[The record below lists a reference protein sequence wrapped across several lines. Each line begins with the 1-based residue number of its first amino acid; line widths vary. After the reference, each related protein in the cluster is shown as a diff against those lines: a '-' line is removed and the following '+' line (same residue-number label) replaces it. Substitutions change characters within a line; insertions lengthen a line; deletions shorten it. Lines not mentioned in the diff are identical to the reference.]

1 MSILLKIDKLS
12 AWYGDTRILNEV
24 DIEIKEGEIV
34 ALLGRNGMGKT
45 TTLHSVCGII
55 EKVSGKIFFNNNLI
69 SNLPSYEISKLGIGL
84 VPEGRRIFSNLTVI
98 FSNLTVEE
106 NLIVASRKGFWDINK
121 IKKIFPRLSERLT
134 QMSNSLSGG
143 EQQMLAIARTLMTNP
158 KMDEATEGLSPNIRN
173 EIWTIISEIKKKEV
187 SIILVDKYLNKIKQI
202 ADKLY
207 ILDRGENAW
216 NGKPSLLTD
225 QIVKK
230 YLSV

>member
-1 MSILLKIDKLS
+1 MSTLLKIDKLS
-12 AWYGDTRILNEV
+12 AWYGDTRVLNVV
-24 DIEIKEGEIV
+24 DIEIKDGEIV

-55 EKVSGKIFFNNNLI
+55 EKVSGKIFFKNNLI
-69 SNLPSYEISKLGIGL
+69 SNLPSFEISKLGIGL
-84 VPEGRRIFSNLTVI
+84 VPEGRRIFSNLTV
-98 FSNLTVEE
+98 EE
-106 NLIVASRKGFWDINK
+106 NLIVAFRKGYWDLNK

-158 KMDEATEGLSPNIRN
+158 KMLILDEATEGLSPNIRN
-173 EIWTIISEIKKKEV
+173 EIWTVISEIKKKDI

-216 NGKPSLLTD
+216 NGKPSLLTN

>member
-1 MSILLKIDKLS
+1 MTTLLKIEKLS
-12 AWYGDTRILNEV
+12 AWYGDSRVLKEV
-24 DIEIKEGEIV
+24 DIEINDGEIV

-45 TTLHSVCGII
+45 TTLHSIFGII
-55 EKVSGKIFFNNNLI
+55 EKISGNIFFNNNLI

-84 VPEGRRIFSNLTVI
+84 VPEGRRIFSNLTV
-98 FSNLTVEE
+98 EE
-106 NLIVASRKGFWDINK
+106 NLIVASRKGYWDLNK
-121 IKKIFPRLSERLT
+121 IKQIFPRLSERLT

-158 KMDEATEGLSPNIRN
+158 KLLILDEATEGLSPNIRN
-173 EIWTIISEIKKKEV
+173 EIWTIISQIKKKDV
-187 SIILVDKYLNKIKQI
+187 SIILVDKYLNKIKQF

-207 ILDRGENAW
+207 ILERGENAW

-225 QIVKK
+225 QIIKK

>member
-1 MSILLKIDKLS
+1 MTTLLKIEKLS
-12 AWYGDTRILNEV
+12 AWYGDSRVLKEV
-24 DIEIKEGEIV
+24 DIEINDGEIV

-45 TTLHSVCGII
+45 TTLNSVCGII
-55 EKVSGKIFFNNNLI
+55 EKISGNIFFNKNFI

-84 VPEGRRIFSNLTVI
+84 VPEGRRIFSNLTV
-98 FSNLTVEE
+98 EE
-106 NLIVASRKGFWDINK
+106 NLIVASRKGYWDLNK
-121 IKKIFPRLSERLT
+121 IKQIFPRLSERLT

-158 KMDEATEGLSPNIRN
+158 KLLILDEATEGLSPNIRN
-173 EIWTIISEIKKKEV
+173 EIWTIISQIKKKDV
-187 SIILVDKYLNKIKQI
+187 SIILVDKYLNKIKKF

-207 ILDRGENAW
+207 ILERGENAW

-225 QIVKK
+225 QIIKK

>member
-1 MSILLKIDKLS
+1 MTTLLKIEKLS
-12 AWYGDTRILNEV
+12 AWYGDSRVLKEV
-24 DIEIKEGEIV
+24 DIEINDGEIV

-55 EKVSGKIFFNNNLI
+55 EKISGNIFFNKNFI

-84 VPEGRRIFSNLTVI
+84 VPEGRRIFSNLTV
-98 FSNLTVEE
+98 EE
-106 NLIVASRKGFWDINK
+106 NLIVASRKGYWDLNK
-121 IKKIFPRLSERLT
+121 IKQIFPRLSERLT

-158 KMDEATEGLSPNIRN
+158 KLLILDEATEGLSPNIRN
-173 EIWTIISEIKKKEV
+173 EIWTIISQIKKKDV
-187 SIILVDKYLNKIKQI
+187 SIILVDKYLNKIKQF

-207 ILDRGENAW
+207 ILERGENAW
-216 NGKPSLLTD
+216 NGKPSLLTN

>member
-1 MSILLKIDKLS
+1 MTTLLKIEKLS
-12 AWYGDTRILNEV
+12 AWYGDSRVLKEV
-24 DIEIKEGEIV
+24 DIEINDGEIV

-55 EKVSGKIFFNNNLI
+55 EKISGNIFFNKNFI

-84 VPEGRRIFSNLTVI
+84 VPEGRRIFSNLTV
-98 FSNLTVEE
+98 EE
-106 NLIVASRKGFWDINK
+106 NLIVASREGYWDLNK
-121 IKKIFPRLSERLT
+121 IKQIFPRLSERLT

-158 KMDEATEGLSPNIRN
+158 KLLILDEATEGLSPNIRN
-173 EIWTIISEIKKKEV
+173 EIWTIISQIKKKDV
-187 SIILVDKYLNKIKQI
+187 SIILVDKYLNKIKQF

-207 ILDRGENAW
+207 ILERGENAW

-225 QIVKK
+225 QIIKK

>member
-1 MSILLKIDKLS
+1 MTTLLKIEKLS
-12 AWYGDTRILNEV
+12 AWYGDSRVLKEV
-24 DIEIKEGEIV
+24 DIEINDGEIV

-55 EKVSGKIFFNNNLI
+55 EKLSGNIFFINNLI
-69 SNLPSYEISKLGIGL
+69 SNLPSYKISKLGIGL
-84 VPEGRRIFSNLTVI
+84 VPEGRRIFSNLTV
-98 FSNLTVEE
+98 EE
-106 NLIVASRKGFWDINK
+106 NLIVASRKGYWDLNK
-121 IKKIFPRLSERLT
+121 IKQIFPRLSERLT

-158 KMDEATEGLSPNIRN
+158 KLLILDEATEGLSPNIRN
-173 EIWTIISEIKKKEV
+173 EIWAIISEIKKKNV
-187 SIILVDKYLNKIKQI
+187 SIILVDKYLNKIKQF

-216 NGKPSLLTD
+216 NGKPSLLTE
-225 QIVKK
+225 QIIKK

>member
-1 MSILLKIDKLS
+1 MTTLLKIEKLS
-12 AWYGDTRILNEV
+12 AWYGDSRVLKEV
-24 DIEIKEGEIV
+24 DIEINDGEIV

-55 EKVSGKIFFNNNLI
+55 EKISGNIFFNKNFI

-84 VPEGRRIFSNLTVI
+84 VPEGRRIFSNLTVK
-98 FSNLTVEE
+98 E
-106 NLIVASRKGFWDINK
+106 NLIVASRKGYWDLNK
-121 IKKIFPRLSERLT
+121 IKQIFPRLSERLT

-158 KMDEATEGLSPNIRN
+158 KLLILDEATEGLSPNIRN
-173 EIWTIISEIKKKEV
+173 EIWTIISQIKKKDV
-187 SIILVDKYLNKIKQI
+187 SIILVDKYLNKIKKF

-207 ILDRGENAW
+207 ILERGENAW

-225 QIVKK
+225 QIIKK

>member
-1 MSILLKIDKLS
+1 MTTLLKIEKLS
-12 AWYGDTRILNEV
+12 AWYGDSRVLKEV
-24 DIEIKEGEIV
+24 DIEINDGEIV

-55 EKVSGKIFFNNNLI
+55 EKISGNIFFNKNFI

-84 VPEGRRIFSNLTVI
+84 VPEGRRIFSNLTV
-98 FSNLTVEE
+98 EE
-106 NLIVASRKGFWDINK
+106 NLIVASRKGYWDLNK
-121 IKKIFPRLSERLT
+121 IKQIFPRLSERLT

-158 KMDEATEGLSPNIRN
+158 KLLILDEATEGLSPNIRN
-173 EIWTIISEIKKKEV
+173 EIWTIISQIKKKDV
-187 SIILVDKYLNKIKQI
+187 SIILVDKYLNKIKKF

-207 ILDRGENAW
+207 ILERGENAW

-225 QIVKK
+225 EIIKK

>member
-1 MSILLKIDKLS
+1 MTTLLKIEKLS
-12 AWYGDTRILNEV
+12 AWYGDSRVLKEV
-24 DIEIKEGEIV
+24 DIEINDGEIV

-55 EKVSGKIFFNNNLI
+55 EKISGNIFFNKNFI

-84 VPEGRRIFSNLTVI
+84 VPEGRRIFSNLTV
-98 FSNLTVEE
+98 EE
-106 NLIVASRKGFWDINK
+106 NLIVASRKGYWDLNK
-121 IKKIFPRLSERLT
+121 IKQIFPRLSERLT

-158 KMDEATEGLSPNIRN
+158 KLLILDEATEGLSPNIRN
-173 EIWTIISEIKKKEV
+173 EIWTIISQIKKKDV
-187 SIILVDKYLNKIKQI
+187 SIILVDKYLNKIKKF

-207 ILDRGENAW
+207 ILERGENAW

-225 QIVKK
+225 RIVKK

>member
-1 MSILLKIDKLS
+1 MTTLLKIQKLS
-12 AWYGDTRILNEV
+12 AWYGDSCVLKEV
-24 DIEIKEGEIV
+24 DIEINDGEIV

-55 EKVSGKIFFNNNLI
+55 EKISGNIFFNNNLI

-84 VPEGRRIFSNLTVI
+84 VPEGRRIFSNLTV
-98 FSNLTVEE
+98 EE
-106 NLIVASRKGFWDINK
+106 NLIVASRKGYWDLNK
-121 IKKIFPRLSERLT
+121 IKQIFPRLSERLT

-158 KMDEATEGLSPNIRN
+158 KLLILDEATEGLSPNIRN
-173 EIWTIISEIKKKEV
+173 EIWTIISQIKKKDV
-187 SIILVDKYLNKIKQI
+187 SIILVDKYLNKIKKF

-207 ILDRGENAW
+207 ILERGENAW

-225 QIVKK
+225 QIIKK

>member
-1 MSILLKIDKLS
+1 MTTLLKIEKLS
-12 AWYGDTRILNEV
+12 AWYGDSRVLKEV
-24 DIEIKEGEIV
+24 DIEINDGEIV

-55 EKVSGKIFFNNNLI
+55 EKISGNIFFNKNFI

-84 VPEGRRIFSNLTVI
+84 VPEGRRIFSNLTV
-98 FSNLTVEE
+98 EE
-106 NLIVASRKGFWDINK
+106 NLIVASRKGYWDLNK
-121 IKKIFPRLSERLT
+121 IKQIFPRLSERLT

-158 KMDEATEGLSPNIRN
+158 KLLILDEATEGLSPNIRN
-173 EIWTIISEIKKKEV
+173 EIWTIISQIKKKDV
-187 SIILVDKYLNKIKQI
+187 SIILVDKYLNKIKKF

-207 ILDRGENAW
+207 ILERGENAW
-216 NGKPSLLTD
+216 NGKPSLITD
-225 QIVKK
+225 QIIKK

>member
-1 MSILLKIDKLS
+1 MTTLLKIEKLS
-12 AWYGDTRILNEV
+12 AWYGDSRVLKEV
-24 DIEIKEGEIV
+24 DIEINDGEIV

-55 EKVSGKIFFNNNLI
+55 EKISGNIFFNKNFI
-69 SNLPSYEISKLGIGL
+69 SNLQSYEISKLGIGL
-84 VPEGRRIFSNLTVI
+84 VPEGRRIFSNLTV
-98 FSNLTVEE
+98 EE
-106 NLIVASRKGFWDINK
+106 NLIVASRKGYWDLNK
-121 IKKIFPRLSERLT
+121 IKQIFPRLSERLT

-158 KMDEATEGLSPNIRN
+158 KLLILDEATEGLSPNIRN
-173 EIWTIISEIKKKEV
+173 EIWTIISQIKKKDV
-187 SIILVDKYLNKIKQI
+187 SIILVDKYLNKIKQF

-207 ILDRGENAW
+207 ILERGENAW

-225 QIVKK
+225 QIIKK

>member
-1 MSILLKIDKLS
+1 MTTLLKIEKLS
-12 AWYGDTRILNEV
+12 AWYGDSRVLKEV
-24 DIEIKEGEIV
+24 DIEINDGEIV

-55 EKVSGKIFFNNNLI
+55 EKISGNIFFNKNFI

-84 VPEGRRIFSNLTVI
+84 VPEGRRIFSNLTV
-98 FSNLTVEE
+98 EE
-106 NLIVASRKGFWDINK
+106 NLIVASRKGYWDLNK
-121 IKKIFPRLSERLT
+121 IKQIFPRLSERLT

-158 KMDEATEGLSPNIRN
+158 KLLILDEATEGLSPNIRN
-173 EIWTIISEIKKKEV
+173 EIWTIISQIKKKDV
-187 SIILVDKYLNKIKQI
+187 SIILVDKYLNKIKKF

-207 ILDRGENAW
+207 ILERGENAW

-225 QIVKK
+225 QIIKK

>member
-1 MSILLKIDKLS
+1 MTTLLKIEKLS
-12 AWYGDTRILNEV
+12 AWYGDSRVLKEV
-24 DIEIKEGEIV
+24 DIEINDGEIV

-55 EKVSGKIFFNNNLI
+55 EKISGNIFFNKNFI

-84 VPEGRRIFSNLTVI
+84 VPEGRRIFSNLTV
-98 FSNLTVEE
+98 EE
-106 NLIVASRKGFWDINK
+106 NLIVASREGYWDLNK
-121 IKKIFPRLSERLT
+121 IKQIFPRLSERLK

-158 KMDEATEGLSPNIRN
+158 KLLILDEATEGLSPNIRN
-173 EIWTIISEIKKKEV
+173 EIWTIISQIKKKDV
-187 SIILVDKYLNKIKQI
+187 SIILVDKYLNKIKKF

-207 ILDRGENAW
+207 ILERGENAW

-225 QIVKK
+225 QIIKK

>member
-1 MSILLKIDKLS
+1 MTRLLKIEKLS
-12 AWYGDTRILNEV
+12 AWYGDSRVLKEV
-24 DIEIKEGEIV
+24 DIEINDGEIV

-55 EKVSGKIFFNNNLI
+55 EKISGNIFFNKNFI

-84 VPEGRRIFSNLTVI
+84 VPEGRRIFSNLTV
-98 FSNLTVEE
+98 EE
-106 NLIVASRKGFWDINK
+106 NLIVASRKGYWDLNK
-121 IKKIFPRLSERLT
+121 IKQIFPRLSERLT

-158 KMDEATEGLSPNIRN
+158 KLLILDEATEGLSPNIRN
-173 EIWTIISEIKKKEV
+173 EIWTIISQIKKKDV
-187 SIILVDKYLNKIKQI
+187 SIILVDKYLNKIKKF

-207 ILDRGENAW
+207 ILERGENAW
-216 NGKPSLLTD
+216 NGKPCLLTD
-225 QIVKK
+225 QIIKK

>member
-1 MSILLKIDKLS
+1 MTTLLKIERLS
-12 AWYGDTRILNEV
+12 AWYGDSRVLKEV
-24 DIEIKEGEIV
+24 DIEINDGEIV

-55 EKVSGKIFFNNNLI
+55 EKISGNIFFNKNFI

-84 VPEGRRIFSNLTVI
+84 VPEGRRIFSNLTV
-98 FSNLTVEE
+98 EE
-106 NLIVASRKGFWDINK
+106 NLIVASRKGYWDLNK
-121 IKKIFPRLSERLT
+121 IKQIFPRLSERLT

-158 KMDEATEGLSPNIRN
+158 KLLILDEATEGLSPNKRN
-173 EIWTIISEIKKKEV
+173 EIWTIISQIKKKDV
-187 SIILVDKYLNKIKQI
+187 SIILVDKYLNKIKKF

-207 ILDRGENAW
+207 ILERGENAW
-216 NGKPSLLTD
+216 NGKPSFLTD
-225 QIVKK
+225 QIIKK

>member
-1 MSILLKIDKLS
+1 MTILLKIEKLS
-12 AWYGDTRILNEV
+12 AWYGDSRVLKEV
-24 DIEIKEGEIV
+24 DIEINDGEIV

-55 EKVSGKIFFNNNLI
+55 EKISGNIIFNKNFI

-84 VPEGRRIFSNLTVI
+84 VPEGRRIFSNLTV
-98 FSNLTVEE
+98 EE
-106 NLIVASRKGFWDINK
+106 NLIVASRKGYWDLNK
-121 IKKIFPRLSERLT
+121 IKQIFPRLSERLT

-158 KMDEATEGLSPNIRN
+158 KLLILDEATEGLSPNIRN
-173 EIWTIISEIKKKEV
+173 EIWTIISQIKKKDV
-187 SIILVDKYLNKIKQI
+187 SIILVDKYLNKIKKF

-207 ILDRGENAW
+207 ILERGENAW
-216 NGKPSLLTD
+216 NGKPSFLTD
-225 QIVKK
+225 QIIKK

>member
-1 MSILLKIDKLS
+1 LTTLLKIEKLS
-12 AWYGDTRILNEV
+12 AWYGDSRVLKEV
-24 DIEIKEGEIV
+24 DIEINDGEIV

-55 EKVSGKIFFNNNLI
+55 EKISGNIFFNKNFI

-84 VPEGRRIFSNLTVI
+84 VPEGRRIFSNLTV
-98 FSNLTVEE
+98 EE
-106 NLIVASRKGFWDINK
+106 NLIVASRKGYWDLNK
-121 IKKIFPRLSERLT
+121 IKQIFPRLSERLT

-158 KMDEATEGLSPNIRN
+158 KLLILDEATEGLSPNIRN
-173 EIWTIISEIKKKEV
+173 EIWTIISQIKKKDV
-187 SIILVDKYLNKIKQI
+187 SIILVDKYLNKIKKF

-207 ILDRGENAW
+207 ILERGENAW

-225 QIVKK
+225 QIIKK

>member
-1 MSILLKIDKLS
+1 MTTLLKIEKLS
-12 AWYGDTRILNEV
+12 AWYGDSRVLNEV
-24 DIEIKEGEIV
+24 DIEINDGEIV

-55 EKVSGKIFFNNNLI
+55 EKISGNIFFNKNFI

-84 VPEGRRIFSNLTVI
+84 VPEGRRIFSNLTV
-98 FSNLTVEE
+98 EE
-106 NLIVASRKGFWDINK
+106 NLIVASRKGYWNLNK
-121 IKKIFPRLSERLT
+121 IKQIFPRLSERLT
-134 QMSNSLSGG
+134 QKSNSLSGG

-158 KMDEATEGLSPNIRN
+158 KLLILDEATEGLSPNIRN
-173 EIWTIISEIKKKEV
+173 EIWTIISQIKKKDV
-187 SIILVDKYLNKIKQI
+187 SIILVDKYLNKIKKF

-207 ILDRGENAW
+207 ILERGENAW

-225 QIVKK
+225 QIIKK

>member
-1 MSILLKIDKLS
+1 MTTLLKIEKLS
-12 AWYGDTRILNEV
+12 AWYGDSRVLKEV
-24 DIEIKEGEIV
+24 DIEINDGEIV

-55 EKVSGKIFFNNNLI
+55 EKISGNIFFNKNFI

-84 VPEGRRIFSNLTVI
+84 VPEGRRIFSNLTV
-98 FSNLTVEE
+98 EE
-106 NLIVASRKGFWDINK
+106 NLIVASRKGYWDLNK
-121 IKKIFPRLSERLT
+121 IKQIFPRLSERLT

-158 KMDEATEGLSPNIRN
+158 KLLILDEATEGLSPNIRN
-173 EIWTIISEIKKKEV
+173 EIWTIIYEIKKKDV

-216 NGKPSLLTD
+216 NGKPSLLTN

>member
-1 MSILLKIDKLS
+1 MTTLLKIEKLS
-12 AWYGDTRILNEV
+12 AWYGDSRVLKEV
-24 DIEIKEGEIV
+24 DIEINDGEIV

-55 EKVSGKIFFNNNLI
+55 EKISGNIFFNKNFI

-84 VPEGRRIFSNLTVI
+84 VPEGRRIFSNLTV
-98 FSNLTVEE
+98 EE
-106 NLIVASRKGFWDINK
+106 NLIVASRKGYWDLNK
-121 IKKIFPRLSERLT
+121 IKQIFPRLSERLT

-158 KMDEATEGLSPNIRN
+158 KLLILDEATEGLSPNIRN
-173 EIWTIISEIKKKEV
+173 EIWTIISQIKKKDV
-187 SIILVDKYLNKIKQI
+187 SIILVDKYLNKIKKF

-207 ILDRGENAW
+207 ILERGENVW

-225 QIVKK
+225 QIIKK

>member
-1 MSILLKIDKLS
+1 MTTLLKIEKLS
-12 AWYGDTRILNEV
+12 AWYGDSRVLKEV
-24 DIEIKEGEIV
+24 DIKINDGEIV

-55 EKVSGKIFFNNNLI
+55 EKISGNIFFNKNFI

-84 VPEGRRIFSNLTVI
+84 VPEGRRIFSNLTV
-98 FSNLTVEE
+98 EE
-106 NLIVASRKGFWDINK
+106 NLIVASRKGYWDLNK
-121 IKKIFPRLSERLT
+121 IKQIFPRLSERLT

-158 KMDEATEGLSPNIRN
+158 KLLILDEATEGLSPNIRN
-173 EIWTIISEIKKKEV
+173 EIWTIISQIKKKDV
-187 SIILVDKYLNKIKQI
+187 SIILVDKYLNKIKQF

-207 ILDRGENAW
+207 ILERGKNTW

-225 QIVKK
+225 QIIKK

>member
-1 MSILLKIDKLS
+1 MTILLKIEKLS
-12 AWYGDTRILNEV
+12 AWYGDSRVLKEV
-24 DIEIKEGEIV
+24 DIEIKDGEIV

-55 EKVSGKIFFNNNLI
+55 EKISGNIFFNKNFI

-84 VPEGRRIFSNLTVI
+84 VPEGRRIFSNLTV
-98 FSNLTVEE
+98 EE
-106 NLIVASRKGFWDINK
+106 NLIVASRKGYWDLNK
-121 IKKIFPRLSERLT
+121 IKQIFPRLSERLT

-158 KMDEATEGLSPNIRN
+158 KLLILDEATEGLSPNIRN
-173 EIWTIISEIKKKEV
+173 EIWTIISQIKKKDV
-187 SIILVDKYLNKIKQI
+187 SIILVDKYLNKIKKF

-207 ILDRGENAW
+207 ILERGENAW

-225 QIVKK
+225 QIIKK

>member
-1 MSILLKIDKLS
+1 MTTLLKIERLS
-12 AWYGDTRILNEV
+12 AWYGDSRVLKEV
-24 DIEIKEGEIV
+24 DIEINDGEIV

-55 EKVSGKIFFNNNLI
+55 EKISGNIFFNKNFI

-84 VPEGRRIFSNLTVI
+84 VPEGRRIFSNLTV
-98 FSNLTVEE
+98 EE
-106 NLIVASRKGFWDINK
+106 NLIVASRKGYWDLNK
-121 IKKIFPRLSERLT
+121 IKQIFPRLSERLT

-158 KMDEATEGLSPNIRN
+158 KLLILDEATEGLSPNIRN
-173 EIWTIISEIKKKEV
+173 EIWTIISQIKKKDV
-187 SIILVDKYLNKIKQI
+187 SIILVDKYLNKIKKF

-207 ILDRGENAW
+207 ILERGENAW

-225 QIVKK
+225 QIIKK

>member
-1 MSILLKIDKLS
+1 LTTLLKIEKLS
-12 AWYGDTRILNEV
+12 AWYGDSLVLKEV
-24 DIEIKEGEIV
+24 DIEINDGEIV

-55 EKVSGKIFFNNNLI
+55 EKISGNIFFNKNFI

-84 VPEGRRIFSNLTVI
+84 VPEGRRIFSNLTV
-98 FSNLTVEE
+98 EE
-106 NLIVASRKGFWDINK
+106 NLIVASRKGYWDLNK
-121 IKKIFPRLSERLT
+121 IKQIFPRLSERLT

-158 KMDEATEGLSPNIRN
+158 KLLILDEATEGLSPNIRN
-173 EIWTIISEIKKKEV
+173 EIWTIISQIKKKDV
-187 SIILVDKYLNKIKQI
+187 SIILVDKYLNKIKKF

-207 ILDRGENAW
+207 ILERGENAW

-225 QIVKK
+225 QIIKK

>member
-1 MSILLKIDKLS
+1 MTILLKIEKLS
-12 AWYGDTRILNEV
+12 AWYGDSRVLKEV
-24 DIEIKEGEIV
+24 DIEINDGEIV

-55 EKVSGKIFFNNNLI
+55 EKISGNIFFNKNFI

-84 VPEGRRIFSNLTVI
+84 VPEGRRIFSNLTV
-98 FSNLTVEE
+98 EE
-106 NLIVASRKGFWDINK
+106 NLIVASRKGYWDLNK
-121 IKKIFPRLSERLT
+121 IKQIFPRLSERLT

-158 KMDEATEGLSPNIRN
+158 KLLILDEATEGLSPNIRN
-173 EIWTIISEIKKKEV
+173 EIWTIISQIKKKDV
-187 SIILVDKYLNKIKQI
+187 SIILVDKYLNKIKKF

-207 ILDRGENAW
+207 ILERGENAW
-216 NGKPSLLTD
+216 NGKPSLLTN
-225 QIVKK
+225 QIIKK

>member
-1 MSILLKIDKLS
+1 MTTLLKIEKLS
-12 AWYGDTRILNEV
+12 AWYGDSRVLKEV
-24 DIEIKEGEIV
+24 DIEINDGEIV

-55 EKVSGKIFFNNNLI
+55 EKISGNIFFNKIFI
-69 SNLPSYEISKLGIGL
+69 SNLQSYEISKLGIGL
-84 VPEGRRIFSNLTVI
+84 VPEGRRIFSNLTV
-98 FSNLTVEE
+98 EE
-106 NLIVASRKGFWDINK
+106 NLIVASRKGYWDLNK
-121 IKKIFPRLSERLT
+121 IKQIFPRLSERLT

-158 KMDEATEGLSPNIRN
+158 KLLILDEATEGLSPNIRN
-173 EIWTIISEIKKKEV
+173 EIWTIISQIKKKDV
-187 SIILVDKYLNKIKQI
+187 SIILVDKYLNKIKQF

-207 ILDRGENAW
+207 ILERGKNTW

-225 QIVKK
+225 QIIKK

>member
-1 MSILLKIDKLS
+1 MTILLKIEKLS
-12 AWYGDTRILNEV
+12 AWYGDSRVLKEV
-24 DIEIKEGEIV
+24 DIEINDGEIV
-34 ALLGRNGMGKT
+34 ALIGRNGMGKT

-55 EKVSGKIFFNNNLI
+55 EKISGNIFFNNNLI

-84 VPEGRRIFSNLTVI
+84 VPEGRRIFSNLTV
-98 FSNLTVEE
+98 EE
-106 NLIVASRKGFWDINK
+106 NLIVASRKGYWDLNK
-121 IKKIFPRLSERLT
+121 IKQIFPRLSERLT

-158 KMDEATEGLSPNIRN
+158 KLLILDEATEGLSPNIRN
-173 EIWTIISEIKKKEV
+173 EIWTIIYQIKKKDV
-187 SIILVDKYLNKIKQI
+187 SIILVDKYLNKIKKF

-207 ILDRGENAW
+207 ILERGENAW

-225 QIVKK
+225 QIIKK

>member
-1 MSILLKIDKLS
+1 MTTLLKIEKLS
-12 AWYGDTRILNEV
+12 AWYGDSRVLKEV
-24 DIEIKEGEIV
+24 DIEINDGEIV

-55 EKVSGKIFFNNNLI
+55 EKISGNIFFNKNFI

-84 VPEGRRIFSNLTVI
+84 VPEGRRIFSNLTV
-98 FSNLTVEE
+98 EE
-106 NLIVASRKGFWDINK
+106 NLIVASRKGYWDLNK
-121 IKKIFPRLSERLT
+121 IKQIFPRLSERLT

-158 KMDEATEGLSPNIRN
+158 KLLILDEATEGLSPNIRN
-173 EIWTIISEIKKKEV
+173 EIWTIISQIKKKNV
-187 SIILVDKYLNKIKQI
+187 SIILVDKYLNKIKKF

-207 ILDRGENAW
+207 ILERGKNTW

-225 QIVKK
+225 QIIKK

>member
-1 MSILLKIDKLS
+1 MTTLLKIEKLS
-12 AWYGDTRILNEV
+12 AWYGDSRVLKEV
-24 DIEIKEGEIV
+24 DIEINDGEIV

-55 EKVSGKIFFNNNLI
+55 EKISGNIFFNNNLI

-84 VPEGRRIFSNLTVI
+84 VPEGRRIFSNLTV
-98 FSNLTVEE
+98 EE
-106 NLIVASRKGFWDINK
+106 NLIVASRKGYWDLNK
-121 IKKIFPRLSERLT
+121 IKKIFPRLSERFT
-134 QMSNSLSGG
+134 QISNSLSGG

-158 KMDEATEGLSPNIRN
+158 KLLILDEATEGLSPNIRN
-173 EIWTIISEIKKKEV
+173 EIWTIISQIKKKDV
-187 SIILVDKYLNKIKQI
+187 SIILVDKYLNKIKQF

-207 ILDRGENAW
+207 ILDRGENVW

-225 QIVKK
+225 QIIKK

>member
-1 MSILLKIDKLS
+1 MTTLLKIQKLS
-12 AWYGDTRILNEV
+12 AWYGDSRVLKEV
-24 DIEIKEGEIV
+24 DIEINDGEIV

-55 EKVSGKIFFNNNLI
+55 EKISGNIFFNKNFI

-84 VPEGRRIFSNLTVI
+84 VPEGRRIFSNLTV
-98 FSNLTVEE
+98 EE
-106 NLIVASRKGFWDINK
+106 NLIVASRKGYWDLNK
-121 IKKIFPRLSERLT
+121 IKQIFPRLSERLT

-158 KMDEATEGLSPNIRN
+158 KLLILDEATEGLSPNIRN
-173 EIWTIISEIKKKEV
+173 EIWTIISQIKKKDV
-187 SIILVDKYLNKIKQI
+187 SIILVDKYLNKIKKF

-207 ILDRGENAW
+207 ILERGENAW

-225 QIVKK
+225 QIIKK

>member
-1 MSILLKIDKLS
+1 MSILLKIDTLS
-12 AWYGDTRILNEV
+12 AWYGDTRVLNEV

-45 TTLHSVCGII
+45 TTLHSICGII

-84 VPEGRRIFSNLTVI
+84 VPEGRRIFSNLTV
-98 FSNLTVEE
+98 EE
-106 NLIVASRKGFWDINK
+106 NLIVASRKGYWDLNK

-143 EQQMLAIARTLMTNP
+143 EQQMLAIARTLMINP
-158 KMDEATEGLSPNIRN
+158 KMLILDEATEGLSPNLRN
-173 EIWTIISEIKKKEV
+173 EIWTIISEIKKKGV

-216 NGKPSLLTD
+216 NGKPSLLTN

>member
-1 MSILLKIDKLS
+1 MTTLLKIEKLS
-12 AWYGDTRILNEV
+12 AWYGDSRVLKEV
-24 DIEIKEGEIV
+24 DIEINDGEIV

-55 EKVSGKIFFNNNLI
+55 EKISGNIFFNKNFI

-84 VPEGRRIFSNLTVI
+84 VPEGRRIFSNLTV
-98 FSNLTVEE
+98 EE
-106 NLIVASRKGFWDINK
+106 NLIVASRKGYWDLNK
-121 IKKIFPRLSERLT
+121 IKQIFPRLSERLT

-158 KMDEATEGLSPNIRN
+158 KLLILDEATEGLSPNIRN
-173 EIWTIISEIKKKEV
+173 EIWTIISQIKKKDV
-187 SIILVDKYLNKIKQI
+187 SIILVDKYLNKIKQF

-207 ILDRGENAW
+207 ILERGENAW

-225 QIVKK
+225 QIIKK